1 MYIFQ
6 GVMVWI
12 PYTHPTH
19 PPARELNKR
28 WWHEFWPLT
37 SPILGEMPP
46 CPTIFSLA
54 TTWIGIDEET
64 HVTTVTSPHW
74 YISWSREYG
83 NQELWVIISLK
94 LWTGTHWFPPLLG
107 SHLCGTPKRPV
118 QPYHFFDPP
127 GALCSLREWTGT
139 LMGTW
144 GLTVIHTKVTCES

>member
-1 MYIFQ
+1 
-6 GVMVWI
+6 
-12 PYTHPTH
+12 
-19 PPARELNKR
+19 
-28 WWHEFWPLT
+28 
-37 SPILGEMPP
+37 MPP

-74 YISWSREYG
+74 YIHWSREYC

-94 LWTGTHWFPPLLG
+94 LWTDTHWSPPLLG

-118 QPYHFFDPP
+118 QPYHVFDPP

-144 GLTVIHTKVTCES
+144 GLTVNIYQSDLWELRINQTLFNALTGLNWSWSMYQNPHRLHR